1 MKLSDVIRKLA
12 KYNRKRYMLFCV
24 SVVFSVS
31 MLSAFGILLFSPT
44 VTNVLIAGGSTQTI
58 ALGMFAF
65 TVLGMMAFLVYADSI
80 YMKYKMDEIG
90 VFLSL
95 GLKQK
100 NINSMLDQEFLLL
113 FGSSAVIGLALS
125 VPVAF
130 AAWSVLTCFVSTAE
144 TAFSIGWASLWISLA
159 FIGAACGGLM
169 FYNRFLLKKMDII
182 KILKISSGNE
192 TLKSA
197 NPAVGLTG
205 LIGIPVSFFLFQI
218 CESRTGFLGQIST
231 VFLGISLLC
240 LFLFTSEMTAA
251 GSFAKKHFSK
261 LYRKNILFF
270 NLVRQKG
277 RQYTLSL
284 FVSTILV
291 AVAIFGV
298 GFIGAIFLENY
309 SQVKEAPFDYSVLTS
324 FEQAGLDKAEI
335 KRLARGNEVEL
346 GRFETLDLLL
356 IGRNLQYDEKTSE
369 WSGQYVTSASSYSAL
384 SGENITVAKGTC
396 LFYVNAEDDPALST
410 MIDEKAVFYDPVSKK
425 KFVLPVTE
433 RLAGKELLNKCGV
446 VSDMFILNDADYN
459 KLEKSV
465 GERYQLKYYLFNAP
479 FSAHGKAFYTA
490 LQNRVVELSGGR
502 MSDDF
507 FDLPVRELTKEK
519 ESIAFSDDG
528 RRNNIRSTD
537 VYLDYRGNELYAAR
551 WWSMYPFSKESALSS
566 QMETGAVYFLI
577 MLFIAVIAFVSA
589 VMVIGLKI
597 LGTIWQD
604 EETYKKAVFLGL
616 KEKDL
621 RKLIAKQISFIYFY
635 PAVLGCA
642 IGILMI
648 NQIILASSST
658 HPGAVTFIAAMLALM
673 ILMIQ
678 VCIYFLLKKRMIL
691 YLLFWKKNCYILF

>member
-1 MKLSDVIRKLA
+1 MTFRDVVRKLA
-12 KYNRKRYMLFCV
+12 KHNLRRYLLFCV

-31 MLSAFGILLFSPT
+31 MLSAFGVLLFSPT
-44 VTNVLIAGGSTQTI
+44 VTNVLVAGGSTQTI

-100 NINSMLDQEFLLL
+100 NVHSMLNREFLLL

-125 VPVAF
+125 VPVAL

-144 TAFSIGWASLWISLA
+144 TAFSIGWASLWISVA

-169 FYNRFLLKKMDII
+169 CYNRFLLKKMDII
-182 KILKISSGNE
+182 KILKMSSGNE

-197 NPAVGLTG
+197 DPTVGLTG
-205 LIGIPVSFFLFQI
+205 LIGIPVSFFLFQL

-240 LFLFTSEMTAA
+240 LFMFTSEMTAV
-251 GSFAKKHFSK
+251 GSFAKKHFPK
-261 LYRKNILFF
+261 RYRKNILFF

-284 FVSTILV
+284 FVSTILI
-291 AVAIFGV
+291 AVTILGI
-298 GFIGAIFLENY
+298 GFIGAVFLENY
-309 SQVKEAPFDYSVLTS
+309 FQIKEAPFDYSVLTG
-324 FEQAGLDKAEI
+324 FEQARLDKTEI
-335 KRLARGNEVEL
+335 KRLASENEVEI
-346 GRFETLDLLL
+346 GRFETVDLLL
-356 IGRNLQYDEKTSE
+356 IGRKLQYDEKNSE

-384 SGENITVAKGTC
+384 SGENITVAEGTC
-396 LFYVNAEDDPALST
+396 LFYVNAEGDPALRT
-410 MIDEKAVFYDPVSKK
+410 IIDEKAVFYDPVSQK
-425 KFVLPVTE
+425 KFILPVTE
-433 RLAGKELLNKCGV
+433 RLEGKELLNKCGV
-446 VSDMFILNDADYN
+446 VSDMFIFNDADYSR
-459 KLEKSV
+459 LEKSA
-465 GERYQLKYYLFNAP
+465 GGRYQLKYYLFNAP
-479 FSAHGKAFYTA
+479 FSAHAKAFYTA
-490 LQNRVVELSGGR
+490 LKNRVVALGDGR
-502 MSDDF
+502 MFDNF
-507 FDLPVRELTKEK
+507 FDLPVRELRKEK
-519 ESIAFSDDG
+519 ESTAFSEDG
-528 RRNNIRSTD
+528 GKNNTRSTD
-537 VYLDYRGNELYAAR
+537 IYLDYHGNELYAAR
-551 WWSMYPFSKESALSS
+551 WWSMYPFSKENALSS

-577 MLFIAVIAFVSA
+577 MLFIAVVAFVSA

-635 PAVLGCA
+635 PTVLGCA

-658 HPGAVTFIAAMLALM
+658 HPGAVTLIAAMLAFM
-673 ILMIQ
+673 ILLIQ
-678 VCIYFLLKKRMIL
+678 VGIYFLLKKRISL
-691 YLLFWKKNCYILF
+691 WRRGF